1 MGQPTRGRPYSTDLR
16 ERVLRAC
23 EQGEERPAVI
33 ARRYD
38 ISESAV
44 RSWLKQFHE
53 EGRRE
58 PKPHGRGFLSVLD
71 EDEGAVL
78 RALVA
83 EKNDRTLAEYAQ
95 AFTAR
100 TGEEIS
106 ESSLCRALPRQGLV
120 ITKDLARQRATKGG
134 GDQRTRDLPAGHAD
148 R

>member
-1 MGQPTRGRPYSTDLR
+1 MGRPYSTDLR

-23 EQGEERPAVI
+23 EIGSESSRAI
-33 ARRYD
+33 ARRFE

-44 RSWLKQFHE
+44 RSWCRQLHE

-58 PKPHGRGFLSVLD
+58 PKPHGRGFRSILD
-71 EDEGAVL
+71 EDDGAVL

-83 EKNDRTLAEYAQ
+83 EKNDGTLAEYAQ

-106 ESSLCRALPRQGLV
+106 ESSICRALQRHGLV
-120 ITKDLARQRATKGG
+120 IKKDLTRQRAAK
-134 GDQRTRDLPAGHAD
+134 AGHYRGA
-148 R
+148 